1 MKVRRQNLSEEYTT
15 TAGWVRDFSNG
26 LTKNADFLSNL
37 KSIMK
42 KRNDFDTIEE
52 KMADLRSRV
61 GFDLVKSIDG
71 SKDENVKEAGKNCN
85 CDTCSSGGDCGCN
98 CGCGTCGLKS
108 DKKQLA
114 MDAKRIIEYIKDLA
128 NDRPDIGYEACIAH
142 CREHPTLG
150 FDRVEKRLNSKFSDA
165 VRSIL
170 GNHKKDPEAVEY
182 ISGVDVVSTHDDDT
196 ADYYSHANG

>member
-15 TAGWVRDFSNG
+15 TAGWVRDFSSG

-61 GFDLVKSIDG
+61 GFDLVKNIDG
-71 SKDENVKEAGKNCN
+71 SKDETVKEAG
-85 CDTCSSGGDCGCN
+85 SSGGDCGCN
-98 CGCGTCGLKS
+98 CGGETCSLKS
-108 DKKQLA
+108 DKKQLS
-114 MDAKRIIEYIKDLA
+114 MDAKRIIGYIKDLA
-128 NDRPDIGYEACIAH
+128 KDRPDIGYDACIAH

-150 FDRVEKRLNSKFSDA
+150 FDKVEKRLNSKFSDA

-170 GNHKKDPEAVEY
+170 GSHKKDPEAVEY
-182 ISGVDVVSTHDDDT
+182 ISGVDIVSTHDDDT